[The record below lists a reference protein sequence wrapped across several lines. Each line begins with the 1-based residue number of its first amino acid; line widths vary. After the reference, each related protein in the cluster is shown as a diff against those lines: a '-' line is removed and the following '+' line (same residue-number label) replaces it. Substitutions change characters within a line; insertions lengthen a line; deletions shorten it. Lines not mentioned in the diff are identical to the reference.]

1 VVQNVVSQ
9 TVTENGYNFFLPRL
23 NVVADVTE
31 DILIRGGVSRDIR
44 RPNFNVLSTST
55 SFGTGSNSPVD
66 QGNPFLSPENV
77 WSYDLAAEWYFSP
90 ASILSVGV
98 FHKNRK
104 DLFTDI
110 REDPPTNVENGVI
123 NVDVTPPCE
132 GGGIFNPIADRNIN
146 SLL

>member
-1 VVQNVVSQ
+1 VPDENATDFFNIEEETHAIYAQANFDFDAALPLRGNLGVRWIDTTLKSTGNTVVQNVVSQ

-77 WSYDLAAEWYFSP
+77 WSYDL
-90 ASILSVGV
+90 L
-98 FHKNRK
+98 
-104 DLFTDI
+104 
-110 REDPPTNVENGVI
+110 
-123 NVDVTPPCE
+123 
-132 GGGIFNPIADRNIN
+132 
-146 SLL
+146 